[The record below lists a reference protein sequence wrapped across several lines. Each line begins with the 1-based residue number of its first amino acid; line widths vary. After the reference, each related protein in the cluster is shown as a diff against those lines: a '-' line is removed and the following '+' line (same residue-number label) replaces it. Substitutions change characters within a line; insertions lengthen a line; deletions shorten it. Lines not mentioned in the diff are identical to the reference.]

1 MNTLQRYEII
11 RPILKGEKTPK
22 QVSEETNVPLSTIYY
37 YLKRFR
43 EGDGSI
49 ESLADRSHANSSHP
63 NWLTQEDKNKVVLY
77 RLQHSHLSSRQ
88 IAKALAEEDILQ
100 INYHSV
106 ADILKERGLDTP
118 FLSTNHTT

>member
-1 MNTLQRYEII
+1 MNMLQRYEII

-22 QVSEETNVPLSTIYY
+22 QVSEETKIPLSTIYY

-43 EGDGSI
+43 EGDGNI

-77 RLQHSHLSSRQ
+77 RLQNSHLSSRQ
-88 IAKALAEEDILQ
+88 IAKGLAEEDILQ
-100 INYHSV
+100 ISYHSV

-118 FLSTNHTT
+118 LLSTNHTN